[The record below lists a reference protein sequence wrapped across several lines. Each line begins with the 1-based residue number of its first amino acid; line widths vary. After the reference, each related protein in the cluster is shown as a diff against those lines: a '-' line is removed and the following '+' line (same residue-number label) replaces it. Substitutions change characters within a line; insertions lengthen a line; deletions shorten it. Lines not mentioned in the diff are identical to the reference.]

1 MLTWVLM
8 YVTIK
13 FYSLPQEVHM
23 NNMNIARIRTVWTMI
38 GVSILTLFFG
48 FTPQSAHAITA
59 PTISYS
65 SDVLYINKYI
75 NLVNIKDAITI
86 DISKKKNLV
95 YRVVDLATNS
105 TFTMPSYST
114 KLNLNQRVDNR
125 VIISRL
131 ANAILSQETGGVD
144 AYYRKSYSSSA
155 CGAFQ
160 YMSTSWNNFMGY
172 KSACDAPEWVQDQRM
187 IDELQSSFNKYHSW
201 KEAVAAHLYPSRAG
215 NTATWNKPVPGN
227 PTVREYVTSVFQKAN
242 IAY

>member
-1 MLTWVLM
+1 
-8 YVTIK
+8 
-13 FYSLPQEVHM
+13 M
-23 NNMNIARIRTVWTMI
+23 NNMNIARIRTAWTMVI
-38 GVSILTLFFG
+38 VTFLTLFFG
-48 FTPQSAHAITA
+48 ISPDTAHALTA

-65 SDVLYINKYI
+65 SDVLYINKYM
-75 NLVNIKDAITI
+75 NLVTIKDMITI
-86 DISKKKNLV
+86 DVSKKSNIV
-95 YRVVDLATNS
+95 YKVVDLSNNS

-160 YMSTSWNNFMGY
+160 YMNLTWNNFMGY
-172 KSACDAPEWVQDQRM
+172 KSACDAPEWVQDAKM
-187 IDELQSSFNKYHSW
+187 VDELKFSYATYHDW
-201 KEAVAAHLYPSRAG
+201 RKAVAAHLCPSRAG
-215 NTATWNKPVPGN
+215 NMATWSKPVPGN
-227 PTVREYVTSVFQKAN
+227 PTVREYVMSVFQKAN

>member
-1 MLTWVLM
+1 
-8 YVTIK
+8 
-13 FYSLPQEVHM
+13 M
-23 NNMNIARIRTVWTMI
+23 NKARIKIVWTMV
-38 GVSILTLFFG
+38 GVSVLALLVG
-48 FTPQSAHAITA
+48 LNPNKAHALTA

-65 SDVLYINKYI
+65 SDVLYINKYM

-86 DISKKKNLV
+86 DISKKKNLA
-95 YRVVDLATNS
+95 YKVVDLANNS
-105 TFTMPSYST
+105 TFTMPSYSI
-114 KLNLNQRVDNR
+114 KLNLKQRVDNR

-160 YMSTSWNNFMGY
+160 YMSTSWNDFMGY
-172 KSACDAPEWVQDQRM
+172 KSACDAPEWVQDARM
-187 IDELQSSFNKYHSW
+187 IDELKASYATYHNW

-215 NTATWNKPVPGN
+215 NMATWNKPVPGN